1 MTEKNDSSNDTSTY
15 SRQNPAG
22 FLERAG
28 VLYYRR
34 LATRASAS
42 NHDNVSIQE
51 LPLDDTLSFLAENTT
66 ANAAIIAFAIGAATT
81 MVTVWVELTY
91 SNAMDAIAYYSL
103 LGGVTLAMLL
113 IEFTVLFWAALTTVH
128 CLAHLT
134 GHHKVDADP
143 LLPGDD
149 GVPNLLARAA
159 LEVPDP
165 VVHYLGVDPLKYVSK
180 PKLLIIGLF
189 YKAKVILSSV
199 AAKFLLRRLAGKAG
213 LRMGFAWIAVPITGI
228 WDAVILYRVAR
239 EARLRLFGHRLAQ
252 YLSQQ
257 ILTPAYFR
265 QLSPKAREGAI
276 RAVATMMVLTE
287 NYHPNMLMLL
297 VQISDSVNAHD
308 ERDYDD
314 WNQFLGILSEVSD
327 KERYFLLD
335 LLCIAAA
342 FDGRLST
349 RERHRLP
356 EAFGPLTD
364 TYMHRIEQLK
374 HLLLTGQLHAAKA
387 LCTLD
392 FQPG

>member
-1 MTEKNDSSNDTSTY
+1 MTEKNNSSYDPSSY
-15 SRQNPAG
+15 SRQEPAG

-28 VLYYRR
+28 VFYYRR
-34 LATRASAS
+34 LAKKARAS

-51 LPLDDTLSFLAENTT
+51 LPLDDTLRYLAEHTT
-66 ANAAIIAFAIGAATT
+66 TNAATIAFAIGAVTT
-81 MVTVWVELTY
+81 MVTVWVEMTY
-91 SNAMDAIAYYSL
+91 SNTLDPLAYYSL
-103 LGGVTLAMLL
+103 LGSVTLAMLL
-113 IEFTVLFWAALTTVH
+113 IEFAVLFWVALRTVH
-128 CLAHLT
+128 CLAYLT
-134 GHHKVDADP
+134 GHHKVDDDP
-143 LLPGDD
+143 LLPGND
-149 GVPNLLARAA
+149 GVPNILARAA

-180 PKLLIIGLF
+180 SELFLVGLF
-189 YKAKVILSSV
+189 YKAKVILTSV

-213 LRMGFAWIAVPITGI
+213 LRMGFAWVAVPITGI
-228 WDAVILYRVAR
+228 WDAVIIYRVAR

-252 YLSQQ
+252 HLSDQ
-257 ILTPAYFR
+257 ILTPAYLR

-297 VQISDSVNAHD
+297 VQISDSVNAQD
-308 ERDYDD
+308 DCDYDD
-314 WNQFLGILSEVSD
+314 WNAFLDVLAEVSE

-342 FDGRLST
+342 FDGRVSK

-356 EAFGPLTD
+356 EAFGTLID
-364 TYMHRIEQLK
+364 TYMQRIERLE